1 MYSFIHWVSLFF
13 STAAILANSSP
24 TEEKKAQHGVSTIY
38 GQWLQIYSDRYVQ
51 TTSEVDYSCVT
62 VNVLPVFSLSTP
74 MVSVNKHA
82 YQHGNQHMPLK
93 WSQNYS
99 ISWSLDSSSVLQDN
113 LVLAPVKGSSSV
125 VTPLWLRRATDNYIV
140 WTGMDNKTMF
150 VWAHEFSPP
159 EEKSRILQ
167 QLADLDFNGT
177 YKTPLSSFSEICF
190 SLPPSL

>member
-1 MYSFIHWVSLFF
+1 MYSFIRWVTLFF
-13 STAAILANSSP
+13 SATAILTNSSLV
-24 TEEKKAQHGVSTIY
+24 EEKKIQHGVSTLN
-38 GQWLQIYSDRYVQ
+38 GQWLQMYSDRYVQ

-62 VNVLPVFSLSTP
+62 VNIQPVFSLSSP

-82 YQHGNQHMPLK
+82 YQHGNTNMPLH

-99 ISWSLDSSSVLQDN
+99 ISWSLDSSSVLEDN
-113 LVLAPVKGSSSV
+113 LVLVPTKGSSTV
-125 VTPLWLRRATDNYIV
+125 LTPLWLRRTTDNYLL

-150 VWAHEFSPP
+150 VWAREFSPP

-167 QLADLDFNGT
+167 QLTDLDFNGT

-190 SLPPSL
+190 SLPST